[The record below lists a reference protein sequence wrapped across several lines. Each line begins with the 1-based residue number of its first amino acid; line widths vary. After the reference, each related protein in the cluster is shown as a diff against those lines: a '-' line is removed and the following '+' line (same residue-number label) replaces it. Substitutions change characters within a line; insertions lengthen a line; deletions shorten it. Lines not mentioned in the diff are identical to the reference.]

1 MSPEGSRGGGCPY
14 GSHRWRWVLQVPPVV
29 PQILLGIPWVEMCPS
44 DPTGGPT
51 GRDGS
56 FRSYWLSHR
65 SFRSYWWSYGWR
77 CALQILLVVPQ
88 VLQILL
94 VVPHVEMCPSD
105 PIGGSMGR
113 DVSFRSYWWSHRWR
127 FVLQIPLVV
136 PQILLVVPQVEM
148 CPSDPIGG
156 PTGRDGSF
164 RSYWLSH
171 RSFRSYWWS
180 YGWRC
185 ALQILLVVPQV
196 LQILLVVPHME
207 MCPSDPI
214 GGPTRGDVS
223 FRSYWWF
230 YG

>member
-105 PIGGSMGR
+105 PIGGPTGG
-113 DVSFRSYWWSHRWR
+113 DLSFRSHWWCHRSYWWSHRWR
-127 FVLQIPLVV
+127 CVLQIPLVV
-136 PQILLVVPQVEM
+136 PHILRSHWWSHM
-148 CPSDPIGG
+148 
-156 PTGRDGSF
+156 SF
-164 RSYWLSH
+164 RLHWWSQT
-171 RSFRSYWWS
+171 SFR
-180 YGWRC
+180 
-185 ALQILLVVPQV
+185 
-196 LQILLVVPHME
+196 PH
-207 MCPSDPI
+207 
-214 GGPTRGDVS
+214 
-223 FRSYWWF
+223 
-230 YG
+230 

>member
-14 GSHRWRWVLQVPPVV
+14 GSHRWRCVLQIPPVV

-136 PQILLVVPQVEM
+136 PQILLGIPWVEM

-164 RSYWLSH
+164 KSYWWSH

-180 YGWRC
+180 HRWRC
-185 ALQILLVVPQV
+185 I
-196 LQILLVVPHME
+196 LQILLVVPHILR
-207 MCPSDPI
+207 SHWWSH
-214 GGPTRGDVS
+214 TS
-223 FRSYWWF
+223 FRPH
-230 YG
+230 